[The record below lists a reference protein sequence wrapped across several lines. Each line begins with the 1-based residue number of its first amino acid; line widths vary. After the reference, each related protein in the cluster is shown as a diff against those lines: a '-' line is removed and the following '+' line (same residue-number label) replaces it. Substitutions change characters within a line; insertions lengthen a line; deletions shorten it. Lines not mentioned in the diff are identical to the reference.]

1 MTCYSTPVNVA
12 YIPINH
18 GDDNDV
24 GEAETLRLLFL
35 LQNTKWV
42 RRTGI
47 QSSRA
52 QSLGENFS
60 TAGDIHTECPPAL
73 LPRWR
78 NEAEN
83 DVSHQLNGQRS
94 WLFIVH
100 LPCNSLSVGLQRG
113 AVQVA
118 LTLNPLG
125 CWVCDLL
132 KIVQQSLMRASL
144 TAFTSSIKTAA
155 SAFFLP
161 YQFCHIFV
169 SSFWALHQ
177 LHLLP
182 ASPSSPV
189 SCHCRKRCW
198 FPYATASQE
207 AKHKW
212 LTLNYLDNSHDLPS
226 SYLLFCSLIFF
237 VLQNC
242 QCKPH
247 PAGTT
252 AAKQSWQVASMCRA
266 GGGLGERSSTCRID
280 PCIWNP

>member
-1 MTCYSTPVNVA
+1 MTCHSTPVNVA

-18 GDDNDV
+18 GNDNGV

-35 LQNTKWV
+35 LQNTQWV

-47 QSSRA
+47 QSSCV
-52 QSLGENFS
+52 QSLGENFC
-60 TAGDIHTECPPAL
+60 TAGDICTESAPAL
-73 LPRWR
+73 IPRWR

-83 DVSHQLNGQRS
+83 DVGHQLHGQRS

-100 LPCNSLSVGLQRG
+100 LPCNYAGLQRG
-113 AVQVA
+113 AVQVT

-132 KIVQQSLMRASL
+132 EIVQQSLMRASL

-161 YQFCHIFV
+161 YKFCHIFV

-182 ASPSSPV
+182 ASPSSPI

-198 FPYATASQE
+198 FPHCDSISRNKIQMVNSKLFGQQPWPPQQLPAVLLLNFLCATE
-207 AKHKW
+207 
-212 LTLNYLDNSHDLPS
+212 LPMQTTECRDHS
-226 SYLLFCSLIFF
+226 S
-237 VLQNC
+237 
-242 QCKPH
+242 
-247 PAGTT
+247 
-252 AAKQSWQVASMCRA
+252 
-266 GGGLGERSSTCRID
+266 
-280 PCIWNP
+280 